1 MAPIPITDVP
11 EADVRTRPFLCPT
24 VALAVLPRRRRGT
37 HLPEWLR
44 EPTQPLPL
52 QRPGRPGWLTPGQ
65 QWRADGGQR

>member
-1 MAPIPITDVP
+1 M
-11 EADVRTRPFLCPT
+11 
-24 VALAVLPRRRRGT
+24 ALAVLPRRRRGT